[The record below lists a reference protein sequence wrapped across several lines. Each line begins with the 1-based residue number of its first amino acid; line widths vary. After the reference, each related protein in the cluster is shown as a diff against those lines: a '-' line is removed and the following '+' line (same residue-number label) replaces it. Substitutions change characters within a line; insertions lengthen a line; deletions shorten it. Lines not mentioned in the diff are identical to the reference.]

1 MTTTNEPD
9 LSVLM
14 PARDA
19 AGTIGR
25 SLASV
30 LASEGVSLECVVV
43 DHGSVDDTRAIV
55 ERAARLGDVRVLSAP
70 RELPFAEALERGR
83 RSCRAP
89 VVARMDADDLMH
101 PRRLA
106 RDLALLRDKPDV
118 DVTACRV
125 RPFPLVG
132 LGAGMRMYL
141 AWQNHVLSPAAHARE
156 TWIELTVCHPSATF
170 RNDAVTRAGGYRH
183 GDFPEDYELFLRLLA
198 RGAVVEKRPEV
209 DLAWRQ
215 SRGSATKVDPRYS
228 RDALARAKAMHMV
241 PRFSLVERPVF
252 VCGAGKEGGRI
263 ARALSSFGVR
273 PARFF
278 DVSDKRIGR
287 ERYGA
292 PVLHSRALAD
302 ERRALPGA
310 FCIAAVGTSGARE
323 IVREAMRSAGFV
335 EGEDAVVVA

>member
-1 MTTTNEPD
+1 MSAPAI
-9 LSVLM
+9 SVLM

-25 SLASV
+25 ALASV

-43 DHGSVDDTRAIV
+43 DHGSVDETRAIA
-55 ERAARLGDVRVLSAP
+55 ERAARLGDVRVLPVS
-70 RELPFAEALERGR
+70 REVPFADALERGR
-83 RSCRAP
+83 LACRAP

-106 RDLALLRDKPDV
+106 RDLALLEARPHV

-125 RPFPLVG
+125 RAFPLVG

-141 AWQNHVLSPAAHARE
+141 AWQNHVLAPEQHRRE
-156 TWIELTVCHPSATF
+156 IWIELTVCHPSATF
-170 RNDAVTRAGGYRH
+170 RNDVVTRAGGYRH

-198 RGAVVEKRPEV
+198 NGAVIEKRPEV

-215 SRGSATKVDPRYS
+215 SPRSATKVDPRYS
-228 RDALARAKAMHMV
+228 RDALARAKAEHMAR
-241 PRFSLVERPVF
+241 RFSLGERPVF
-252 VCGAGKEGGRI
+252 ICGAGKEGGRI
-263 ARALSSFGVR
+263 ARALSSFGVA

-287 ERYGA
+287 LRYGA
-292 PVLHSRALAD
+292 PVLDSRALAD
-302 ERRALPGA
+302 ERRAAPGA

-323 IVREAMRSAGFV
+323 IVRDAMRAGGFT